1 MARPVVAERQPRPRS
16 SGSRVGGM
24 KGVSSVGGVG
34 RVCGM
39 SGGEGT
45 TPRAGL
51 QTPARLSG
59 TRRAL
64 LRSALHSASRCSLRA
79 ASGCERLRRV
89 PPPQSRKRR
98 AHASAFRSP
107 AASQRAHGA
116 LERASEP
123 EAPSAHRRVGASVA
137 SNASRRCRVGTRACI
152 DRVQTSMQ
160 RLLSNQQAT
169 SLPARGS
176 LLVRTCARV
185 RM

>member
-1 MARPVVAERQPRPRS
+1 VACALGWQMLQ
-16 SGSRVGGM
+16 RVQ
-24 KGVSSVGGVG
+24 
-34 RVCGM
+34 
-39 SGGEGT
+39 GEGT

-123 EAPSAHRRVGASVA
+123 EAPSALRAAGARDRARSARGRGVQPL
-137 SNASRRCRVGTRACI
+137 NADPELDARSRQRCRERARHYPSAQLHPRPVCFAVRGVCGAVSCLHPRS
-152 DRVQTSMQ
+152 D
-160 RLLSNQQAT
+160 QAGGLA
-169 SLPARGS
+169 SDFCDL
-176 LLVRTCARV
+176 
-185 RM
+185 